1 MKRFDYLIPSTA
13 NTPPY
18 LSDYFKVLIQII
30 DVHRQQTLSL
40 WFNFVENVDD
50 VFRFVKK
57 KICNLRTTLSVVCV
71 RFFFCS
77 PDEVSRFTWLFSLL
91 KLVDVV

>member
-1 MKRFDYLIPSTA
+1 MCKNKMKRFDYLIPSTA

-57 KICNLRTTLSVVCV
+57 KYAIFVQLFLLFVYAV
-71 RFFFCS
+71 FF
-77 PDEVSRFTWLFSLL
+77 LL
-91 KLVDVV
+91 AR